1 MTHGVLLGADERNPE
16 GVAKHIADITDRAG
30 ETVPQT
36 GAEQSALVM
45 GKLSGN

>member
-16 GVAKHIADITDRAG
+16 GVAARIGEITDRSG

-36 GAEQSALVM
+36 GAEQSGLVM
-45 GKLSGN
+45 TKLQGG